1 MLLLL
6 LSACTGGV
14 RQTTVLDQV
23 DETERFVLH
32 GLECQAHV
40 VRTEL
45 DVPHVYAESREDASR
60 VLGFVTARDRY
71 FEMELAR
78 RLGIGEVSGL
88 LGDAALETD
97 IEARGQG
104 SRHVADK
111 VFANLTAEQER
122 NMAAFAEGVN
132 NYIALVGLEQLPPPS
147 ELEFA
152 VVLLG
157 GEKPIDLMEP
167 WTSYDVAA
175 VGATIIYNL
184 GYETGDVGR
193 AHTESVLP
201 GLFDGVAL
209 SELRQAGVYDD
220 IWRPVAP
227 PMPYASAPGWGL
239 NEGYRSRGRPDR
251 ERTIDAPASMLERA
265 AERLDDKQRRMGHD
279 WDMGFGSNVW
289 GVDAAHSADGR
300 ALLASDGHL
309 ALDIPSL
316 FYQFGVDTQLLGG
329 GDTMQ
334 VGTSI
339 PGFGQLAVGTNGHVA
354 WSQTQLMGDITDW
367 YLEEVQL
374 DADGRP
380 SATWFE
386 GAWQP
391 LVAVDE
397 VYEIA
402 DVPALGST
410 GRTETWTR
418 WQTFD
423 GRWIAEIEGTE
434 VGSDE
439 AVVTMQGDF
448 LIPEDTDGDGVIS
461 ALSFDYTG
469 LDDAN
474 ILLASDRFGHAKDVD
489 EFREATRGLV
499 AYSQNLIA
507 SDSNGDI
514 YFTGYQAVPCRDNLE
529 RNDDGTWAPESDPSQ
544 LLDGSR
550 YGGFTVEVDD
560 DGYAIEGTG
569 DACLVPFEDY
579 PAAKNPQSGY
589 LLNANNDPGNIS
601 LDDSLTNDPHYI
613 GGSWIEGYRAVRI
626 DDMLAEDVAV
636 GSTIESMSAM
646 QGDTRSSLGAQFSPV
661 LVEAITFARTLG
673 ELDREMT
680 EDEARLYALYQSDA
694 AALDEVQE
702 RLEAWADDD
711 FPTPTGVETFYS
723 TATEDE
729 QSQAVATMIHNAW
742 MGRYVGGVFNDEGM
756 PDVWEP
762 TGGTGQTR
770 ALTKLVDGRGAD
782 NPGALSSWNPDT
794 QESAFFDIL
803 GTDAVETS
811 HEIALM
817 AALDALVFLRSPAE
831 DDSLGGFGTD
841 DMDEWLWGYKHVVR
855 MESVLAGF
863 LGDDPTYS
871 VITDQFSVTTD
882 TLPLAEGLSPTDPRS
897 ELVGFPR
904 PGDTFSVDAANNGF
918 GTTDFDYG
926 SGPVFRMVVAVGGPD
941 DTTGV
946 NIIPGGQSGLSDS
959 KHFADQAA
967 LWLANET
974 VPMRLSPEQVVEGA
988 EGRELYLPGTGG
1000 NLCGF

>member
-6 LSACTGGV
+6 LACTGGV
-14 RQTTVLDQV
+14 RSTTLLDTV
-23 DETERFVLH
+23 DETDRFVLH
-32 GLECQAHV
+32 GLECRAHV

-45 DVPHVYAESREDASR
+45 DVPHVYAESRTDAAR
-60 VLGFVTARDRY
+60 VLGFVTAKDRY

-104 SRHVADK
+104 SRHVADT
-111 VFANLTAEQER
+111 VFANLTTEQEA

-132 NYIALVGLEQLPPPS
+132 NYIAMVANEEIAPPS

-157 GEKPIDLMEP
+157 GEKPADLMEP
-167 WTSYDVAA
+167 WSSYDVAA

-193 AHTESVLP
+193 AYTESVLP
-201 GLFDGVAL
+201 GIYSGAAL
-209 SELRQAGVYDD
+209 EDLRQDGVYDD

-239 NEGYRSRGRPDR
+239 NEGYRSRASTDR
-251 ERTIDAPASMLERA
+251 ERTVRAPVSMLKRA
-265 AERLDDKQRRMGHD
+265 SERLADKQRRMGHD

-289 GVDAAHSADGR
+289 GVDGAHSADGR

-309 ALDIPSL
+309 GLDIPSL

-329 GDTMQ
+329 GDMMQ
-334 VGTSI
+334 IGMSI
-339 PGFGQLAVGTNGHVA
+339 PGFAQLAVGTNGHIA

-374 DADGRP
+374 DDDGKP
-380 SATWFE
+380 AATWFE
-386 GAWQP
+386 GEWKP
-391 LVAVDE
+391 VVAHDE
-397 VYEIA
+397 IYEVA

-418 WQTFD
+418 WETFD
-423 GRWIAEIEGTE
+423 GRWIADIEGTD

-439 AVVTMQGDF
+439 AVVTMQGDW
-448 LIPEDTDGDGVIS
+448 LVPGDVDGDGVVY

-474 ILLASDRFGHAKDVD
+474 ILLASDRFAHAKDVD
-489 EFREATRGLV
+489 EFRDATRGLV

-507 SDSNGDI
+507 SDANGDI
-514 YFTGYQAVPCRDNLE
+514 YYTGYQAVPCRDNLE
-529 RNDDGTWAPESDPSQ
+529 RTDDGGWSEGSDPSQ
-544 LLDGSR
+544 LLDGTR
-550 YGGFTVEVDD
+550 YGGFTVEIDA
-560 DGYAIEGTG
+560 DGYVVEGEG
-569 DACLVPFEDY
+569 DRCLVPFEEY
-579 PAAKNPQSGY
+579 PAAKNPSSGY

-601 LDDSLTNDPHYI
+601 LDDSLTNDPYYI

-626 DDMLAEDVAV
+626 DDLLAEDVAT
-636 GSTIESMSAM
+636 GSTIESMSRI

-661 LVEAITFARTLG
+661 LVEAI
-673 ELDREMT
+673 ELAQALASVDRELT
-680 EDEARLYALYQSDA
+680 DDEQRLVDLYLADA
-694 AALDEVQE
+694 EALDEVRD
-702 RLEAWADDD
+702 RLVEWADDD
-711 FPTPTGVETFYS
+711 FPTPPGVETFYS

-742 MGRYVGGVFNDEGM
+742 MGRFVGGVFNDEGL

-782 NPGALSSWNPDT
+782 NPGGLTSWNPDT
-794 QESAFFDIL
+794 QESAFFDVL

-811 HEIALM
+811 HEVAVM
-817 AALDALVFLRSPAE
+817 AALDALEFLRSPAQE
-831 DDSLGGFGTD
+831 DSLGGFGTD

-871 VITDQFSVTTD
+871 VITEQFSVTTD
-882 TLPLAEGLSPTDPRS
+882 TLPLAEGMSPTDPRA

-918 GTTDFDYG
+918 STEDFDYG

-941 DTTGV
+941 DTEGV
-946 NIIPGGQSGLSDS
+946 NIIPGGQSGLSDDE
-959 KHFADQAA
+959 HFADQAA

-974 VPMRLSPEQVVEGA
+974 IPMRLSPEQVVDGA
-988 EGRELYLPGTGG
+988 EGREVYVPGTGG
-1000 NLCGF
+1000 DLCGF

>member
-6 LSACTGGV
+6 LSACIGGV
-14 RQTTVLDQV
+14 RPTTILDTV
-23 DETERFVLH
+23 PETERYVLH
-32 GLECQAHV
+32 GLECRAQV

-60 VLGFVTARDRY
+60 VLGFVTAKDRY

-104 SRHVADK
+104 SKHVADT
-111 VFANLTAEQER
+111 VFANLTSEQER

-132 NYIALVGLEQLPPPS
+132 DYIAMVALEQIPPPS
-147 ELEFA
+147 ELDFA

-157 GEKPIDLMEP
+157 GEKPVDLMVA

-201 GLFDGVAL
+201 GLFDGAAL
-209 SELRQAGVYDD
+209 GELRQAGVYDD

-239 NEGYRSRGRPDR
+239 NEGYRSRQKTDR
-251 ERTIDAPASMLERA
+251 ERVIDAPASMLERA
-265 AERLDDKQRRMGHD
+265 ADRLADKQRRMGHD

-289 GVDAAHSADGR
+289 GVDGAHSADGR

-316 FYQFGVDTQLLGG
+316 FYQFGIDTKLLGG

-339 PGFGQLAVGTNGHVA
+339 PGFGQLAVGTNGHIA

-374 DADGRP
+374 DGDGKP

-386 GAWQP
+386 GEWRP
-391 LVAVDE
+391 LIAHDE
-397 VYEIA
+397 VYEVA
-402 DVPALGST
+402 DVSALGST

-418 WQTFD
+418 WETFD
-423 GRWIAEIEGTE
+423 GRWIAEIEGDS
-434 VGSDE
+434 VGADE
-439 AVVTMQGDF
+439 AVVTMQGDWI
-448 LIPEDTDGDGVIS
+448 IPGDTDGDGVVS

-474 ILLASDRFGHAKDVD
+474 ILLASDRFGHAETVD

-507 SDSNGDI
+507 SDSAGDI
-514 YFTGYQAVPCRDNLE
+514 YFTGYQAVPCRNNLE
-529 RNDDGTWAPESDPSQ
+529 RDEDGLWGEASDPSQ
-544 LLDGSR
+544 LLDGTR
-550 YGGFTVEVDD
+550 YGGFTVEIDA
-560 DGYAIEGTG
+560 DGYAVEGEG
-569 DACLVPFEDY
+569 DKCLVPFDEY
-579 PAAKNPQSGY
+579 PAAKNPESGY

-601 LDDSLTNDPHYI
+601 LDDSLTNDPYYI

-626 DDMLAEDVAV
+626 DELLAEDVAV
-636 GSTIESMSAM
+636 GSTIESMSEM
-646 QGDTRSSLGAQFSPV
+646 QGDTRSALGAQFSPV
-661 LVEAITFARTLG
+661 LVEAIVYAQTLASI
-673 ELDREMT
+673 DRLLT
-680 EDEARLYALYQSDA
+680 ADEQRVVDLYLTDA
-694 AALDEVQE
+694 DALDEVRD
-702 RLEAWADDD
+702 RLEGWADDD

-729 QSQAVATMIHNAW
+729 QFQAVATMLHNAW
-742 MGRYVGGVFNDEGM
+742 MGRYVAFVFNDEGM

-770 ALTKLVDGRGAD
+770 ALTKIVDGRGPD
-782 NPGALSSWNPDT
+782 NPEGLSSWNEDT
-794 QESAFFDIL
+794 EESAFFDVL
-803 GTDAVETS
+803 GTDEVETS

-817 AALDALVFLRSPAE
+817 AMLDALVFLRSPAE
-831 DDSLGGFGTD
+831 DDSEGGFGTE
-841 DMDEWLWGYKHVVR
+841 DMSEWIWGYKHVVR

-871 VITDQFSVTTD
+871 VITEQFSVTTD
-882 TLPLAEGLSPTDPRS
+882 TLPLAEGMAPTDPRA

-904 PGDTFSVDAANNGF
+904 PGDTFAIDAANNGF
-918 GTTDFDYG
+918 NTTDFDYG

-941 DTTGV
+941 DTEGV
-946 NIIPGGQSGLSDS
+946 NIIPGGQSGLSDDE
-959 KHFADQAA
+959 HFADQAA
-967 LWLANET
+967 LWLANDT
-974 VPMRLSPEQVVEGA
+974 VPLRLSPEQVVEGA
-988 EGRELYLPGTGG
+988 EGREIYVPGTGG